1 MTESK
6 VARRYAKSLLGL
18 ATEKNITD
26 KVFSDMQLIAS
37 ACDQSRDLAL
47 LMKNPII
54 NTDKKEAVIKGVFSG
69 KVDNVTLSFMDL
81 MTKKGREGYLE
92 DIAQEYI
99 NIYKESIG
107 VKVAHVTT
115 ATPLDASTRE
125 QVLDIVKK
133 MKGSNIELVE
143 TVNKNIIGGF
153 VFRIGDEQYDS
164 SVIKKL
170 RQLRNEFD
178 DNLYVKEY

>member
-18 ATEKNITD
+18 AAEKNITE
-26 KVFSDMQLIAS
+26 KVYSDMQMIYS
-37 ACDQSRDLAL
+37 ACDASRDLAL

-81 MTKKGREGYLE
+81 MTKKSREGYLM
-92 DIAQEYI
+92 DIAQQYI
-99 NIYKESIG
+99 SLYKESIG

-115 ATPLDASTRE
+115 ATPLDAATKE
-125 QVLDIVKK
+125 QVLSIVKQ
-133 MKGSNIELVE
+133 MKGDNVELIES
-143 TVNKNIIGGF
+143 VNKNIIGGF
-153 VFRIGDEQYDS
+153 ILRIDDEQFDAS
-164 SVIKKL
+164 IIKKL
-170 RQLRNEFD
+170 RQLKNEFD

>member
-18 ATEKNITD
+18 ATENNITE

-37 ACDQSRDLAL
+37 ACQNSRDLAL

-54 NTDKKEAVIKGVFSG
+54 NTDKKDAVIKSIFSG
-69 KVDNVTLSFMDL
+69 KVDQVTLTFMNL
-81 MTKKGREGYLE
+81 MTKKGRESYLT

-107 VKVAHVTT
+107 IKVAYVTT
-115 ATPLDASTRE
+115 ATPMD
-125 QVLDIVKK
+125 D
-133 MKGSNIELVE
+133 
-143 TVNKNIIGGF
+143 
-153 VFRIGDEQYDS
+153 
-164 SVIKKL
+164 
-170 RQLRNEFD
+170 QL
-178 DNLYVKEY
+178 

>member
-18 ATEKNITD
+18 ATENNITE
-26 KVFSDMQLIAS
+26 KVFSDMQLISS
-37 ACDQSRDLAL
+37 ACQNSRDLAL

-54 NTDKKEAVIKGVFSG
+54 NTDKKDAVIKSIFSG
-69 KVDNVTLSFMDL
+69 KVDQVTLTFMNL
-81 MTKKGREGYLE
+81 MTKKGRESYLT

-107 VKVAHVTT
+107 IKVAYVTT
-115 ATPLDASTRE
+115 ATPMDDQLRE

-133 MKGSNIELVE
+133 MKGSKIELVE

-153 VFRIGDEQYDS
+153 ILRIGDEQFDA
-164 SVIKKL
+164 SVLKKL
-170 RQLRNEFD
+170 RQLKNEFD
-178 DNLYVKEY
+178 DNIYVKEY

>member
-107 VKVAHVTT
+107 V
-115 ATPLDASTRE
+115 
-125 QVLDIVKK
+125 
-133 MKGSNIELVE
+133 
-143 TVNKNIIGGF
+143 
-153 VFRIGDEQYDS
+153 
-164 SVIKKL
+164 
-170 RQLRNEFD
+170 
-178 DNLYVKEY
+178 

>member
-18 ATEKNITD
+18 ATENNITE

-37 ACDQSRDLAL
+37 ACQNSRDLAL
-47 LMKNPII
+47 LMKNPTI
-54 NTDKKEAVIKGVFSG
+54 NTDKKDAVIKSIFSG
-69 KVDNVTLSFMDL
+69 KVDQVTLTFMNL
-81 MTKKGREGYLE
+81 MTKKGRERYLT

-107 VKVAHVTT
+107 IKVAYVTT
-115 ATPLDASTRE
+115 ATPIDDQLRE

-133 MKGSNIELVE
+133 MKGSKIELVE

-153 VFRIGDEQYDS
+153 ILRIGDEQFDA
-164 SVIKKL
+164 SVLKKL
-170 RQLRNEFD
+170 RQLKNEFD
-178 DNLYVKEY
+178 DNIYVKEY

>member
-1 MTESK
+1 
-6 VARRYAKSLLGL
+6 
-18 ATEKNITD
+18 
-26 KVFSDMQLIAS
+26 
-37 ACDQSRDLAL
+37 
-47 LMKNPII
+47 
-54 NTDKKEAVIKGVFSG
+54 
-69 KVDNVTLSFMDL
+69 MDL

-125 QVLDIVKK
+125 QILDIVKK
-133 MKGSNIELVE
+133 MKGDKIELVE

-153 VFRIGDEQYDS
+153 VLRIGDEQYDS

-170 RQLRNEFD
+170 RQLKNEFD

>member
-18 ATEKNITD
+18 ATENNITE

-37 ACDQSRDLAL
+37 ACQNSRDLAL

-54 NTDKKEAVIKGVFSG
+54 NTDKKDAVIKSIFSG
-69 KVDNVTLSFMDL
+69 KVDQVTLTFMNL
-81 MTKKGREGYLE
+81 MTKKGRESYLT

-107 VKVAHVTT
+107 IKVAYVTT
-115 ATPLDASTRE
+115 ATPMDAQLRE

-133 MKGSNIELVE
+133 MKGSKIELVE

-153 VFRIGDEQYDS
+153 ILRIGDEQFDA
-164 SVIKKL
+164 SVLKKL
-170 RQLRNEFD
+170 RQLKNEFD
-178 DNLYVKEY
+178 DNIYVKEY

>member
-18 ATEKNITD
+18 ATENNITE

-37 ACDQSRDLAL
+37 ACQNSRDLAL

-54 NTDKKEAVIKGVFSG
+54 NTDKKDAVIKSIFSG
-69 KVDNVTLSFMDL
+69 KVDQVTLTFMNL
-81 MTKKGREGYLE
+81 MTKKGRESYLT

-107 VKVAHVTT
+107 IKVANVTT
-115 ATPLDASTRE
+115 ATPMDAQLRE

-133 MKGSNIELVE
+133 MKGSKIELVE

-153 VFRIGDEQYDS
+153 ILRIGDEQFDA
-164 SVIKKL
+164 SVLKKL
-170 RQLRNEFD
+170 RQLKNEFD
-178 DNLYVKEY
+178 DNIYVKEY

>member
-18 ATEKNITD
+18 ATEKNITE
-26 KVFSDMQLIAS
+26 KVFSDMQLIS
-37 ACDQSRDLAL
+37 TACHQSHELAL

-81 MTKKGREGYLE
+81 MTKKGREGHLM

-115 ATPLDASTRE
+115 ATPMDASTRE
-125 QVLDIVKK
+125 QVLEIIKK
-133 MKGSNIELVE
+133 MKGNKIELVE

-153 VFRIGDEQYDS
+153 VLRINDEQYDAS
-164 SVIKKL
+164 ILKKL
-170 RQLRNEFD
+170 RQLKNEFD
-178 DNLYVKEY
+178 DNAYVKEY